1 MVQEMAPSGDPA
13 GEDLLKRAVET
24 HGKAVGF
31 LILAKSSLGDDAYK
45 ELIKASQEIVKRS
58 SCTEGGITAEKC
70 KEILSEVFAGQT
82 HVLQGFHHFL
92 EGRDPFD
99 DHGSQKQQ
107 ALWGAMSFLEKV
119 KVSIP
124 NEDYDDLLTTLTQSV
139 GTKPMEIEEIYRK
152 AKRAMRQFPHFIKI
166 FETYLPDNLRMTLPN
181 EQSCRSPKASP
192 DKTVLCFTP
201 DANHSLDGNR
211 MKRAN
216 IKHNVSQVGFPHH
229 QGHEETEYNFSQSHT
244 QGIPDSFE
252 TPTKGNETSLHAE
265 ECEGE
270 KTDPL
275 PDWSPLRENEL
286 PPKVNLDMCKR
297 CTTSYYLLPKNC
309 LTLKSS
315 YRTKLGKSIF
325 NDKLVSAT
333 SGREDCFKFRTKNHY
348 EENIF
353 RCEDDMFES
362 DMLLQRY
369 KATADFIGNL
379 QNHVDSDIKIQEHLT
394 PLHRRCIE
402 QLYDEHGL
410 DMLDALCEN
419 TDTSTALVILHSR
432 LNQKIDDLSEAWFS
446 LNKTC
451 SNIIANNYHR
461 SLDHRSSSFK
471 QLDKRRMSPKAL
483 LAEAREINMARLNNG
498 DIHFSSACNNQ
509 SSLLSENVLKNNDLH
524 IHLDIDRMV
533 RCAIESCP
541 SEQKPMMIWTKLV
554 QPYVSVNCQ
563 LPELNGTAA
572 PKEACEHCGLSKT
585 FLRSIPESSLANNIH
600 LSSKRGGYLVNK
612 FNKSASMHNTCQTEI
627 EEGEF
632 IPDVGNIQL
641 GSIIGPENGAASY
654 DAAASSIEDG
664 LSLRCP
670 GSSIRD
676 HGNKSE
682 VHHESREGCNVE
694 MGSLAYSKRTAE
706 PHDVK
711 GSIPCC
717 SLAVLLRLYQILYE
731 RLLVAKVLSRKTRAE
746 APSRDLPTCDVYAGF
761 KEELFSL
768 LTGTNSSN
776 FEEYC
781 LTFLGPRSYVLFTL
795 NEVIGRVIKQL
806 CKICPGVGD
815 NLLLQPH
822 EKVRGPDPSKDLSL
836 HQSVRRSPTR
846 PTNGSLEQDHH
857 VEGEKGSKPL
867 DDTVKPMQNHF
878 QRRKKRKL
886 ETGIASISLPGGDG
900 SN

>member
-1 MVQEMAPSGDPA
+1 MG
-13 GEDLLKRAVET
+13 
-24 HGKAVGF
+24 
-31 LILAKSSLGDDAYK
+31 
-45 ELIKASQEIVKRS
+45 
-58 SCTEGGITAEKC
+58 
-70 KEILSEVFAGQT
+70 
-82 HVLQGFHHFL
+82 
-92 EGRDPFD
+92 
-99 DHGSQKQQ
+99 
-107 ALWGAMSFLEKV
+107 
-119 KVSIP
+119 
-124 NEDYDDLLTTLTQSV
+124 
-139 GTKPMEIEEIYRK
+139 IEEIYRK
-152 AKRAMRQFPHFIKI
+152 AKRAMRQFPQFIKT

-181 EQSCRSPKASP
+181 EQSCRSSKTSP
-192 DKTVLCFTP
+192 DKAVLCFTP
-201 DANHSLDGNR
+201 DANHSLNGNR

-216 IKHNVSQVGFPHH
+216 IKYNVPQVGFPHH

-244 QGIPDSFE
+244 QGIPDSFQ
-252 TPTKGNETSLHAE
+252 TATKGNEKSLHAE
-265 ECEGE
+265 ECEGDE
-270 KTDPL
+270 TDPL

-297 CTTSYYLLPKNC
+297 CTTSYYLLPKKC

-325 NDKLVSAT
+325 NDTLVSAT
-333 SGREDCFKFRTKNHY
+333 SGREDCFKFRIKNHY

-353 RCEDDMFES
+353 KCEDDMFES
-362 DMLLQRY
+362 DMVLHRY

-379 QNHVDSDIKIQEHLT
+379 QDHVSSDIKIQEHLT

-432 LNQKIDDLSEAWFS
+432 LNQKIDDLSEARFS
-446 LNKTC
+446 LNKMW
-451 SNIIANNYHR
+451 SSIIANNYHR

-483 LAEAREINMARLNNG
+483 LAEAREINMAMLNNG
-498 DIHFSSACNNQ
+498 PCNNQ
-509 SSLLSENVLKNNDLH
+509 SSLLSENVLKNTDLH
-524 IHLDIDRMV
+524 VHLDIDRMV
-533 RCAIESCP
+533 RCAIECCS

-554 QPYVSVNCQ
+554 QPCVSINCQ
-563 LPELNGTAA
+563 LPESNGTVS
-572 PKEACEHCGLSKT
+572 PKEACEHCGLGKT
-585 FLRSIPESSLANNIH
+585 FLRSIPDSSLANNIH

-612 FNKSASMHNTCQTEI
+612 SNKSASVHNTCQTEI

-632 IPDVGNIQL
+632 IPNVGNIHL
-641 GSIIGPENGAASY
+641 GSIIGSGNGAASY
-654 DAAASSIEDG
+654 DAAASIEDG
-664 LSLRCP
+664 LSFQCP
-670 GSSIRD
+670 GSSICD

-682 VHHESREGCNVE
+682 VHRESGEGCNVE
-694 MGSLAYSKRTAE
+694 MGSLAHSKRTTE

-746 APSRDLPTCDVYAGF
+746 APSRDLLTCDVYAGF
-761 KEELFSL
+761 KEELFNL
-768 LTGTNSSN
+768 LTVPTNSSN

-806 CKICPGVGD
+806 YKICPGIED
-815 NLLLQPH
+815 NLLLEPH
-822 EKVRGPDPSKDLSL
+822 EKVRGPDPSKDVSL
-836 HQSVRRSPTR
+836 HQSATSSPAR

-857 VEGEKGSKPL
+857 EEGEKGSKPL
-867 DDTVKPMQNHF
+867 DDTVKLMQNHF

-886 ETGIASISLPGGDG
+886 ETGIASISQPGADG
-900 SN
+900 SNS